1 MSNPYQEDLYTEIDE
16 LIYQYLENEVDSFLK
31 DAVDYALYQT
41 KANIGSSDYDI
52 YVYESGVA
60 LKEILG
66 K

>member
-31 DAVDYALYQT
+31 DSVDYALYQT
-41 KANIGSSDYDI
+41 QAHIGSSDYDI
-52 YVYESGVA
+52 YVHEAGET
-60 LKEILG
+60 LKELLG